1 MRALRFASSLSLI
14 SLIVFGCAPAVPPA
28 PPTAVAVSES
38 PTEFSWRPPAW
49 KSGMALRYRTETF
62 QEVRRGDSILTS
74 TSQLQVLELSFGARN
89 ARGVMPMRA
98 RIDGTDVADIF
109 IDQNGQP
116 NDFSLLVAL
125 SSDEAEAIEFALN
138 AFIHGPVGKRL
149 ESLHLRLDRPERIEM
164 PIGELLGATMKLVSP
179 APAVLDVRIVYAGHR
194 LIEGAR
200 TVELRVIS
208 TLRGRGHQFRLRGQD
223 EPVRM
228 DAFEGETTMYVDP
241 DRQFSVRTYQSL
253 SSQLRAKGLNLT
265 SRQVSAVVLD
275 RTASKSL

>member
-1 MRALRFASSLSLI
+1 
-14 SLIVFGCAPAVPPA
+14 
-28 PPTAVAVSES
+28 
-38 PTEFSWRPPAW
+38 
-49 KSGMALRYRTETF
+49 MALRYRTETF